1 MPELLI
7 TLADGR
13 RERHD
18 IGNTPKTVGRDGDC
32 DIPIADPSASR
43 CHARFVP
50 NGDTALIEDLGSKN
64 GTLLNDIPCEG
75 SRKLEDGDRVLVG
88 STLIVFK
95 TDTTSSGPGSVV
107 IADNL
112 SETHATKYLSG
123 DKNLIL
129 SKKRLEMIYAL
140 TGRLTRLRSRDEL
153 LDEAMD
159 ICFETLQFERG
170 AIGIKR
176 EHDRAVDWPVVR
188 NLHGVE
194 GELTISRTLLARAME
209 HGERAIFADAAG
221 APSDPTMSMVQHGIR
236 SAMCVPLKQD
246 DEILGVVY
254 GDRTTTGTPYTDE
267 DIDFFAGIAQQISI
281 GLINSR
287 LMRDQERMVR
297 LNRDID
303 LARTI
308 QTGLFPTKLPHS
320 DRLRVGALNE
330 PGARVSGDYYDVIV
344 RDDGRVWCLVA
355 DVTGEGVAAAMLM
368 ANLQAAVRLTIGD
381 TDDPGAL
388 FRRWNNLIYHNTDP
402 SKFITAIL
410 LLVDPDARNMSF
422 ASAGHCPP
430 ILIHHNNA
438 PPTMIEG
445 ESTFPLGVV
454 EDADFATST
463 VDLGTHPVTVFAYTD
478 GVIEAMNVEQDAFGT
493 DRLLTLLT
501 QQTEPNPNAIIK
513 QVRKRVSA
521 FAGAAAQ
528 SDDITMLAAALP

>member
-1 MPELLI
+1 MGHLLI

-13 RERHD
+13 RTRHEL
-18 IGNTPKTVGRDGDC
+18 GRTPKTVGRDAVC

-50 NGDTALIEDLGSKN
+50 QGDNAQVEDLGSKN

-75 SRKLEDGDRVLVG
+75 SHTLHDGDRVVVG

-95 TDTTSSGPGSVV
+95 ATATSSTAASVV

-112 SETHATKYLSG
+112 TESHATKYVSG

-129 SKKRLEMIYAL
+129 SKQRLEMIYAL
-140 TGRLTRLRSRDEL
+140 TGRLTRLRSRDDL
-153 LDEAMD
+153 LEEAMN

-170 AIGIKR
+170 TIGIKR
-176 EHDRAVDWPVVR
+176 ESDRAVDWPVVR
-188 NLHGVE
+188 NLRGAE
-194 GELTISRTLLARAME
+194 GELTISRSLLARALE
-209 HGERAIFADAAG
+209 HGERAIFTDAGG

-254 GDRTTTGTPYTDE
+254 GDRTSTATPYTDE

-287 LMRDQERMVR
+287 LMRDQERMAR
-297 LNRDID
+297 LNHDID
-303 LARTI
+303 LARRI
-308 QTGLFPTKLPHS
+308 QTGLFPTELPHT
-320 DRLRVGALNE
+320 DRFRVAALNE
-330 PGARVSGDYYDVIV
+330 PGARVSGDYYDVIE

-368 ANLQAAVRLTIGD
+368 ANLQAAVRLTID
-381 TDDPGAL
+381 ETDDPGAL
-388 FRRWNNLIYHNTDP
+388 FKRWNNLIYRNTDA
-402 SKFITAIL
+402 SKFITALL
-410 LLVDPDARNMSF
+410 LLVDPESRTMCY

-430 ILIHHNNA
+430 ILMHHNDT

-454 EDADFATST
+454 EDAEFATNT
-463 VDLGTHPVTVFAYTD
+463 VDLGAAPVTIFGYTD
-478 GVIEAMNVEQDAFGT
+478 GIIEAMDMDQNAFGT
-493 DRLLTLLT
+493 DQLLMMLAE
-501 QQTEPNPNAIIK
+501 QTDPNPTAIIK

-528 SDDITMLAAALP
+528 SDDITMLAAALL